1 MWKEVFYSNYQ
12 EMKNNSNINSQT
24 IIEFIN
30 KGILFYEE
38 LLKRIEHDPQFASC
52 VYFMYIHLGDL
63 HRYLAT
69 EQRNET
75 TPKKSRYSI
84 SKAFY
89 SKALLLDPH
98 HGYAYHGLAVLAT
111 YEETHCLAIYC
122 YLRAATCRYPL
133 RSANQNLRIELEQNE
148 IALKVA
154 LSNQSLSAKI
164 SHKKQYVDVWVL
176 NVVYH

>member
-1 MWKEVFYSNYQ
+1 M
-12 EMKNNSNINSQT
+12 
-24 IIEFIN
+24 
-30 KGILFYEE
+30 
-38 LLKRIEHDPQFASC
+38 
-52 VYFMYIHLGDL
+52 
-63 HRYLAT
+63 
-69 EQRNET
+69 
-75 TPKKSRYSI
+75 
-84 SKAFY
+84 
-89 SKALLLDPH
+89 DPH

-148 IALKVA
+148 IALKEA